1 MSYAFYICPEKNRQL
16 PNGHALTALSSSS
29 TSLMKSESLRE
40 PRPKSGGGS
49 HRHTRQASYKGERPD
64 HRFRSPERGSSSELR
79 IQLSARISSGEVHP
93 KLVEEIMDSPRRLV
107 EEVDSEYSQNSSS
120 RDLEIVRADFS
131 QTAPQ
136 FQNSK
141 LSEQYEIGQRSAIN
155 GTESSTTSVSPVTP
169 KLDGC
174 AVVSQQN
181 LNRQQE
187 KQSDLKT
194 AHSNGKQ
201 DVTRAK
207 ELESVDSVGSG
218 VCSYKAPTSVTS
230 SPRLAGPV
238 LEQCGR
244 QSTDDGGSVC
254 SSLTS
259 GSSQYE
265 ALEKQIQTQVWVC
278 HVCVCVCAHM
288 CAHAWAPVCV
298 CVCVC
303 VRAHTHTCMC
313 ECVLSKG
320 RAGGYCLG
328 LIIFVCKCVFVCTCE
343 RLCMCT
349 FVNLSHSVC
358 VYDLAWVC
366 VFVYVHV

>member
-1 MSYAFYICPEKNRQL
+1 
-16 PNGHALTALSSSS
+16 
-29 TSLMKSESLRE
+29 MKSESLRE

-141 LSEQYEIGQRSAIN
+141 LSEQYEMGQRSTID

-218 VCSYKAPTSVTS
+218 VCSYKASTSVTS
-230 SPRLAGPV
+230 SSRLAGPV

-278 HVCVCVCAHM
+278 HVCVCVCMCTYVCTCMSAHVCVCM
-288 CAHAWAPVCV
+288 CV
-298 CVCVC
+298 CVCV
-303 VRAHTHTCMC
+303 HTHTRMC

-328 LIIFVCKCVFVCTCE
+328 LIIFVCKCVFVCICE
-343 RLCMCT
+343 CLCMCT
-349 FVNLSHSVC
+349 FVNLSLSVC

-366 VFVYVHV
+366 VFVNVHV